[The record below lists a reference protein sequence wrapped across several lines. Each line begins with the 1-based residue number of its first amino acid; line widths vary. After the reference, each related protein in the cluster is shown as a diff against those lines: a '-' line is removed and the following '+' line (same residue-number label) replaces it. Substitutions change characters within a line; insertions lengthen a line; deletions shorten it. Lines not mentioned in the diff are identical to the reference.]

1 MHGRKLKSADSL
13 PVGFFH
19 PWSSLGFFLSPSLS
33 SMLLHAPPT
42 FLPLGLLVSCCCCSL
57 AVGLHFLSFTPTCG
71 VSVSY
76 SVLSSRHQLAH
87 TASKWVSLLS
97 WKALKWLVF
106 ILFSAPLS
114 CLPIY
119 RSVPSLSCPSLPSFS
134 NLPSC
139 HLTSP
144 LPNISQIS

>member
-1 MHGRKLKSADSL
+1 MHGRKLKSADKVCL
-13 PVGFFH
+13 
-19 PWSSLGFFLSPSLS
+19 LGFSIPGVLLASFCLSPSLP
-33 SMLLHAPPT
+33 SMLLHAPPI

-57 AVGLHFLSFTPTCG
+57 AVRLHFLSFTPTCG

-76 SVLSSRHQLAH
+76 SVLSSRHH
-87 TASKWVSLLS
+87 RPKWVSLLS

-106 ILFSAPLS
+106 ILFSALLS